1 MTRAARFISAYNRI
15 DRKLR
20 TLFRVRN
27 TSSFSDAVRRAATQ
41 SAVVRKY
48 EDDLL
53 DYARLRNAIVH
64 NSDTDMIIAEPH
76 ESVVKKIEHIEQ
88 LLLRPPHAVGT
99 VAKPAV
105 TVGGET
111 KLRQVIRIMT
121 EGDYSNLPVIT
132 GGEIAGVI
140 NNKRIVESI
149 AAALADGKDAD
160 GYLSGASAD
169 SILKGSTR
177 HYRIMPDS
185 ATVEEVLNEFTADRK
200 LQIILFTPGGA
211 YDAPIRGVVTTG
223 DLIDVNRI
231 MDDY

>member
-1 MTRAARFISAYNRI
+1 M
-15 DRKLR
+15 
-20 TLFRVRN
+20 
-27 TSSFSDAVRRAATQ
+27 
-41 SAVVRKY
+41 
-48 EDDLL
+48 
-53 DYARLRNAIVH
+53 
-64 NSDTDMIIAEPH
+64 
-76 ESVVKKIEHIEQ
+76 
-88 LLLRPPHAVGT
+88 
-99 VAKPAV
+99 

-121 EGDYSNLPVIT
+121 EGDYSNLPVIA

-160 GYLSGASAD
+160 GYLSGASAE

-211 YDAPIRGVVTTG
+211 YDAPIRRRCHDGRSHRRQPHHGRLLRT
-223 DLIDVNRI
+223 
-231 MDDY
+231 